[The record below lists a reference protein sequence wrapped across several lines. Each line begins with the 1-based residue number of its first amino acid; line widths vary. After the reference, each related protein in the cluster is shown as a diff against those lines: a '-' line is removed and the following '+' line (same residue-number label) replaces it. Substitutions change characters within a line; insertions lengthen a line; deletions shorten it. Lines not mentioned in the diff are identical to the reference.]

1 MHRLLNRVSI
11 SVAAEKDLTKE
22 LRQMSERLQAIDKH
36 PDEELSPEQ
45 TDVILG
51 NDKSFLWSISFIL
64 IVVTINNR
72 SQQLF

>member
-36 PDEELSPEQ
+36 PDEELSEQ

-72 SQQLF
+72 IQQYF